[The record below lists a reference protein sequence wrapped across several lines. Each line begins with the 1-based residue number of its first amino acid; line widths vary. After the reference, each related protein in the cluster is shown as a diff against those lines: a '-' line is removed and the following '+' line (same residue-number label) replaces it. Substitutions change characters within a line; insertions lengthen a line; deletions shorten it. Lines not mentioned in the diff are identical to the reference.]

1 MTEDKKRTELIIEFC
16 VELARRMIISGANL
30 ERVDLAA
37 ALICRAYGLT
47 DVSLFLLS
55 SHISLSARDGAG
67 NYVSRQVTIS
77 PSSIHL
83 ERLKRLN
90 RLSYT
95 VVNEKP
101 EPERLAG
108 MLDEASVARE
118 YPAAVILA
126 GQTAAM
132 VCLCLIFGGGITEVI
147 IAAVIT
153 IALRLVGRIMRRADL
168 NRLVASAITMSIA
181 TLAVMCLYT
190 AGITSKPAVLVITLC
205 MIFLPGIPLV
215 NAVRNLLCDHEMNG
229 VLQLMRVIVETAAL
243 GAGIYAAVFL
253 FKGGA
258 GLSNQTITALND
270 PLLLVILSFCASVG
284 FGTVFQIPL
293 HDLWRAGIGSVLTRL
308 VLIYLPG
315 IIPYRLVYTGL
326 AALTA
331 ALYAEFMATKRKDP
345 STYFVYPAIIPLIP
359 GDLFFHAILGTL
371 YADWAMAASNGSNCI
386 IALLGMSIGFVL
398 SSSVAHYVRK
408 IRHKI
413 HINRLH
419 IGSIHFGRHETYSK
433 VKTNNQEKRGE

>member
-132 VCLCLIFGGGITEVI
+132 VCLCLIFGGGLPEVI
-147 IAAVIT
+147 ATIMIT
-153 IALRLVGRIMRRADL
+153 VMIRFAGRLVMKLGL
-168 NRLVASAITMSIA
+168 NRLVASALTMSIA
-181 TLAVMCLYT
+181 TLVIMLLFA
-190 AGITSKPAVLVITLC
+190 AGVCSKPTVLIITIS

-215 NAVRNLLCDHEMNG
+215 NAVRNLFCDHEMNG
-229 VLQLMRVIVETAAL
+229 VLQILKAFFETAAL
-243 GAGIYAAVFL
+243 GAGIYVSVFI
-253 FKGGA
+253 FRGGA
-258 GLSNQTITALND
+258 GLVEQTLNTLSE
-270 PLLLVILSFCASVG
+270 PLLLIILSFFASAG
-284 FGTVFQIPL
+284 FSVVFNIPP
-293 HDLWRAGIGSVLTRL
+293 HDLWRAGIGGVLTRI
-308 VLIYLPG
+308 VLIVLPG
-315 IIPYRLVYTGL
+315 VIPYRLVYTGL

-331 ALYAEFMATKRKDP
+331 ALYAEYMAAKRKDP
-345 STYFVYPAIIPLIP
+345 STYFVYPSIIPLIP
-359 GDLFFHAILGTL
+359 GDMFFHMILGLL
-371 YADWAMAASNGSNCI
+371 YSQWDMFLTNGAGCLT
-386 IALLGMSIGFVL
+386 ALIGMSIGFVL
-398 SSSVAHYVRK
+398 SSTVAHYIRK
-408 IRHKI
+408 VKNKI
-413 HINRLH
+413 HIPRINLK
-419 IGSIHFGRHETYSK
+419 IHKEAIESEEN
-433 VKTNNQEKRGE
+433 TNKGGTDEN